1 VTNEAAGIDTVR
13 EKIGYHSNS
22 SQMPIYQVIV
32 LAVIQGLTEFL
43 PVSSSAHLVV
53 VPQLLGWQAL
63 PQNLDLTFDVALHAG
78 TLLAVL
84 IYFFRDWVRIIANGL
99 GMRGGNDRELRQN
112 RNLLWLL
119 ALGSIPVGIAGL
131 LFEKQAEQQFRSL
144 YIVGGM
150 LILVGILIWIAD
162 RRTRLWKDLAHVNAA
177 DAITIGVAQA
187 VAIIPG
193 TSRSGITISAGLFRN
208 FDRATAAR
216 FSFLLSTPAI
226 AAAVA
231 KKAWDVHKLPG
242 GLPHGMALP
251 LILGVTISGIV
262 GAIVIAFFMQYL
274 RRNSLAPFVWYRIV
288 FGIIVIALA
297 YFRVIAA

>member
-1 VTNEAAGIDTVR
+1 
-13 EKIGYHSNS
+13 
-22 SQMPIYQVIV
+22 M
-32 LAVIQGLTEFL
+32 
-43 PVSSSAHLVV
+43 
-53 VPQLLGWQAL
+53 LGWQKL

-84 IYFFRDWVRIIANGL
+84 LYFFRDWVRIIANGF
-99 GMRGGNDRELRQN
+99 GARGQNDPELRQN

-119 ALGSIPVGIAGL
+119 VLGSIPVGVAGL
-131 LFEKQAEQQFRSL
+131 LFEKQAEVQFRSL
-144 YIVGGM
+144 YIVGAM
-150 LILVGILIWIAD
+150 LILVGVLIWIAD
-162 RRTRLWKDLAHVNAA
+162 RRTRLWKDLARVRVT
-177 DAITIGVAQA
+177 DALTIGVAQA

-193 TSRSGITISAGLFRN
+193 TSRSGVTISAGLFRN
-208 FDRATAAR
+208 FERATAAR

-231 KKAWDVHKLPG
+231 KKAWDLHKLPG

-251 LILGVTISGIV
+251 FILGVAISAIV
-262 GAIVIAFFMQYL
+262 GVAVIGFFIRYL
-274 RRNSLAPFVWYRIV
+274 RSNSLRPFVWYRIV